1 LGTLASG
8 RQREVADRRG
18 RELEGSQP
26 PPARFISP
34 RTSLGNEENNLAHP
48 PQTHVR
54 KKLELGIPQ
63 GTTIQPSST

>member
-34 RTSLGNEENNLAHP
+34 RTSLGNEENILAHP

-54 KKLELGIPQ
+54 KKLEPEGLQ
-63 GTTIQPSST
+63 GTIRQPSAT